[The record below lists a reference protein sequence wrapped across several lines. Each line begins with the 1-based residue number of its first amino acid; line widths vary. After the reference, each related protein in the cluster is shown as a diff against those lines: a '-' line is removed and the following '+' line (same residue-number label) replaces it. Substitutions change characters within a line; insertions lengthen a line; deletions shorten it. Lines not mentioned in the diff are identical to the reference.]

1 MRKKHL
7 FTSFALITALSVQM
21 LAPTM
26 GQPAMATTK
35 MKLNK
40 TSASIKVG
48 KKVTLKVVG
57 CKKSVSWST
66 NNKIVVSVKKSSKNS
81 AVVTGKNIGTAK
93 VTAKVKG
100 KKFTCTVKVS
110 KKKYTGAAPTFDP
123 STIYQGWTPT
133 TPDTTGLTSDAN
145 TSATLDPNP
154 TVMPGGGFDP
164 SALTTTNGA
173 ITTDRTFKFRPIDTS
188 RPAKLDAKFFL
199 SEFQEGLENAQF
211 VYVNVCNNMTEDILI
226 EPEAYIQTDGICY
239 PALNFACLGEGMDY
253 IQVIKGKPK
262 TSVNE
267 VSETEEPKEEPE
279 NEVSETEAPK
289 EDTENEVLET
299 EEPKEETW
307 NEVSE
312 TEEPKEETWNE
323 VLETEEPK
331 EETWSEV
338 LEIEETKKDAERK
351 KSKEYTGNEDT
362 EEESAKE
369 EEEMQSEVV
378 TQIAYDA
385 YDYVSGYYDA
395 HGGAGYFWLP
405 SNKNSI
411 FMFYI
416 RVANKRYMTVVNYNK
431 EDAKFYKADS
441 SDLLFEIEGGENN
454 TEATSTPK
462 VTETL
467 KPTNAPEATTEPEEI
482 GEPRETTDPQPTKMP
497 GTELETDAPEETGE
511 PDVPS
516 EPEDPWNW
524 DKTPEPEYSWD
535 WDVTPKPLQFT

>member
-188 RPAKLDAKFFL
+188 RPAKLDAKFYL

-239 PALNFACLGEGMDY
+239 PALNSVCSAQRMDY
-253 IQVIKGKPK
+253 IQVIEGKPK
-262 TSVNE
+262 TSENE
-267 VSETEEPKEEPE
+267 VTETEKPKEETENEVIETEEPREDIG
-279 NEVSETEAPK
+279 NEVI
-289 EDTENEVLET
+289 
-299 EEPKEETW
+299 
-307 NEVSE
+307 
-312 TEEPKEETWNE
+312 
-323 VLETEEPK
+323 ETEEPK
-331 EETWSEV
+331 EETWSEDA
-338 LEIEETKKDAERK
+338 EIEEPKKDTERK
-351 KSKEYTGNEDT
+351 E
-362 EEESAKE
+362 AKE
-369 EEEMQSEVV
+369 EEEIRSEDV
-378 TQIAYDA
+378 TRIAYDA

-431 EDAKFYKADS
+431 EDAKFYEADS

-454 TEATSTPK
+454 TGATSAPM
-462 VTETL
+462 VTETPI
-467 KPTNAPEATTEPEEI
+467 PTNNPEETTEPEEI
-482 GEPRETTDPQPTKMP
+482 GEPKETTEPEPTKMP
-497 GTELETDAPEETGE
+497 GTEPETDAPEETGE
-511 PDVPS
+511 PVAPS
-516 EPEDPWNW
+516 EPEEPWDW
-524 DKTPEPEYSWD
+524 DKTPEPEYSWDWNETPEPEYSWD
-535 WDVTPKPLQFT
+535 WDVTPEPEYSWD

>member
-26 GQPAMATTK
+26 GQPAVAGTK

-48 KKVTLKVVG
+48 KKVTLKVAG

-66 NNKIVVSVKKSSKNS
+66 NNKIVVRVKKSSKNS

-110 KKKYTGAAPTFDP
+110 NKKYTGAAPTFDP

-145 TSATLDPNP
+145 TSGTFDPNP

-188 RPAKLDAKFFL
+188 RPAKLDAKFYL

-239 PALNFACLGEGMDY
+239 PALNSVCSVQRMDY
-253 IQVIKGKPK
+253 IQVIEGKQK
-262 TSVNE
+262 TSENE
-267 VSETEEPKEEPE
+267 VSETEEPKEEPG
-279 NEVSETEAPK
+279 
-289 EDTENEVLET
+289 
-299 EEPKEETW
+299 
-307 NEVSE
+307 
-312 TEEPKEETWNE
+312 NE

-331 EETWSEV
+331 EETWSEDA
-338 LEIEETKKDAERK
+338 EIEEPKKDTERK
-351 KSKEYTGNEDT
+351 E
-362 EEESAKE
+362 AKE
-369 EEEMQSEVV
+369 EEEIRSEDV
-378 TQIAYDA
+378 TRIAYDA

-431 EDAKFYKADS
+431 EDAKFYEADS

-462 VTETL
+462 VTETP
-467 KPTNAPEATTEPEEI
+467 KPTNDPEETTEPEEI
-482 GEPRETTDPQPTKMP
+482 GEPKETTEPEPTPMP
-497 GTELETDAPEETGE
+497 GT
-511 PDVPS
+511 
-516 EPEDPWNW
+516 
-524 DKTPEPEYSWD
+524 EPEYSWD
-535 WDVTPKPLQFT
+535 WDEIPEPEYSWDFKNDQSEN